1 MISLFSLS
9 VIINRY
15 GTGIILFTVIVCLV
29 GIVIYI
35 CEMKDQNCIDNCFKE
50 GTISDMFRIPCFII
64 NLVRYTFDC
73 YKCDYIVT
81 TIIYKD
87 NFGYTWA
94 EDN

>member
-1 MISLFSLS
+1 MVSLFSLS

-35 CEMKDQNCIDNCFKE
+35 CKMKDSSCIDNCFKE
-50 GTISDMFRIPCFII
+50 GTISGMFRIPCFII
-64 NLVRYTFDC
+64 NLVSYTFDC
-73 YKCDYIVT
+73 FKWDYIVT
-81 TIIYKD
+81 TTKYKD
-87 NFGYTWA
+87 NFGYTLA